1 MSTDSDYPP
10 KRGCIS
16 RIVSFILFLVLVG
29 VGACLYFAAQ
39 PQDLSAVKAAAA
51 QITPESNLEMK
62 EVLQNSI
69 DRGYPVPLS
78 EAQINQW
85 LNRSLIGTQ
94 GGPLKLD
101 ASFKGVWI
109 KLEENLAEIIM
120 EREVMDYPITSS
132 MFLQI
137 DKRESKEGIHT
148 IVILEGGPFHPSVP
162 KPPRGGRFGQLT
174 VPQGFLILLM
184 PSYEK
189 LATLF
194 AEEIDLGFREMT
206 SIKFEKGKVTLDPRL
221 PDSPDSILTE

>member
-1 MSTDSDYPP
+1 MSNDSDYPP
-10 KRGCIS
+10 RRGCIS
-16 RIVSFILFLVLVG
+16 RIFSFIMLLILIGVG
-29 VGACLYFAAQ
+29 VCIYFAAQ
-39 PQDLSAVKAAAA
+39 PQDLSALKAAAA
-51 QITPESNLEMK
+51 QSTPESNLEMRV
-62 EVLQNSI
+62 VLQNAI
-69 DRGYPVPLS
+69 DRGYPVPLT

-85 LNRSLIGTQ
+85 LNSSLIGTQ

-101 ASFKGVWI
+101 ASFKGVWV

-120 EREVMDYPITSS
+120 EREVMGYTITTS

-206 SIKFEKGKVTLDPRL
+206 SIKLEKGKVTLDPRL
-221 PDSPDSILTE
+221 QDSPDSLLSE

>member
-1 MSTDSDYPP
+1 MLL
-10 KRGCIS
+10 
-16 RIVSFILFLVLVG
+16 ILIGVG
-29 VGACLYFAAQ
+29 VCIYFAAQ
-39 PQDLSAVKAAAA
+39 PQDLSALKAAAA
-51 QITPESNLEMK
+51 QSTPESNLEMRV
-62 EVLQNSI
+62 VLQNAI
-69 DRGYPVPLS
+69 DRGYPVPLT

-85 LNRSLIGTQ
+85 LNSSLIGTQ

-101 ASFKGVWI
+101 ASFKGVWV

-120 EREVMDYPITSS
+120 EREVMGYTITTS

-206 SIKFEKGKVTLDPRL
+206 SIKLEKGKVTLDPRL
-221 PDSPDSILTE
+221 QDSPDSLLSE